1 MRFLNEELSLTILP
15 RLLHALTAAF
25 HEVKD
30 HHRKTK
36 AARAEEE
43 KVLHEQNVR
52 V

>member
-1 MRFLNEELSLTILP
+1 MLRIDSS
-15 RLLHALTAAF
+15 LLHALTAAF

-36 AARAEEE
+36 VTKAEKEAASQQYATTEVTNE
-43 KVLHEQNVR
+43 R